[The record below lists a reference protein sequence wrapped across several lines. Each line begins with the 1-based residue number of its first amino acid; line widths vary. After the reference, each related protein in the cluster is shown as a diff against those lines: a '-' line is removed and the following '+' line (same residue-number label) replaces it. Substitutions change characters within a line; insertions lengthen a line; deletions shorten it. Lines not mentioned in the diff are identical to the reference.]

1 MIFFFKLYFM
11 AKSSVIL
18 GVCGKLAAMVGVD
31 ATIMRVIFV
40 VLALCG
46 GIGILGYLILWLV
59 LMLLGK

>member
-1 MIFFFKLYFM
+1 M

-31 ATIMRVIFV
+31 ATIMRVILV

-46 GIGILGYLILWLV
+46 GIGIFGYLILWLV